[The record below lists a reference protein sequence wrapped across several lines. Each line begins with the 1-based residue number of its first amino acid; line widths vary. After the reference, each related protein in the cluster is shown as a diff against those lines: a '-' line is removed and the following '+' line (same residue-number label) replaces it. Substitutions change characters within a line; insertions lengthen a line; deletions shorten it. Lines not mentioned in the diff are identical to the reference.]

1 MYETFISFPINTTV
15 CLSFSFGSTRD
26 SHQSLVFGVCSLTPQ
41 LLREG
46 AKLALLK
53 DDCVYIILG
62 RFILI
67 LNDNRLNSLLASLLA
82 RTSGIL

>member
-1 MYETFISFPINTTV
+1 MYEIFISFPINTTV
-15 CLSFSFGSTRD
+15 CFSFGSTRD
-26 SHQSLVFGVCSLTPQ
+26 SRQSFVFGVCSLTPQ

-46 AKLALLK
+46 ANLALLK
-53 DDCVYIILG
+53 VDCVYIILG

-67 LNDNRLNSLLASLLA
+67 LNDDRLNSLSASLLA

>member
-46 AKLALLK
+46 ANLALLK

-67 LNDNRLNSLLASLLA
+67 LNDDRLNSLLASLLA

>member
-1 MYETFISFPINTTV
+1 MYEIFISFPINTTV
-15 CLSFSFGSTRD
+15 CLCFSFGSARD
-26 SHQSLVFGVCSLTPQ
+26 SRQSFVFGVCSLTPQ

-46 AKLALLK
+46 ANLALLK
-53 DDCVYIILG
+53 VDCVYIILG

-67 LNDNRLNSLLASLLA
+67 LNDDRLNSLSASLLA